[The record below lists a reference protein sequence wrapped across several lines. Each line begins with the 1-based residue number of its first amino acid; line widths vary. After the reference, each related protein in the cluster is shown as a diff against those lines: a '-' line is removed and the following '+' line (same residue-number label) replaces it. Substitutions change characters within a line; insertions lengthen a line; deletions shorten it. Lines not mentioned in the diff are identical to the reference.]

1 MLDGLTN
8 VMSIGGDFTK
18 SFVAGVVSV
27 IAVVKGLQKISQFKN
42 ALSNFVAQNTAQE
55 EKDNK
60 EITNEKVKQL
70 ASEKGISEEQARQ
83 LLNTKKQLDFER
95 EKLKLQ
101 LQEAKN
107 KREGETF
114 IQDKIDNN
122 PNVSLIALTC
132 IRLST

>member
-60 EITNEKVKQL
+60 E
-70 ASEKGISEEQARQ
+70 R
-83 LLNTKKQLDFER
+83 LNND
-95 EKLKLQ
+95 
-101 LQEAKN
+101 
-107 KREGETF
+107 
-114 IQDKIDNN
+114 
-122 PNVSLIALTC
+122 
-132 IRLST
+132 